1 MEHDRMSTCV
11 RLLSMVAIAVGLGT
25 HAVPADPI
33 EALPKTVVEDVKWLE
48 QRCRDV
54 GGRPEWNADDLIK
67 QIDLTPDGV
76 PDYVIETGS
85 MDCEGRRTGH
95 APWISSG
102 GAQVI
107 VWASVGRNKWAKV
120 FEADV
125 FGWSVS
131 KRQSQPVF
139 HVLQDIGY
147 CGKRISRTE
156 YRRCAHEYVV
166 LNGRLRQIS
175 EAGWTE

>member
-1 MEHDRMSTCV
+1 MA
-11 RLLSMVAIAVGLGT
+11 LLAIAAAGAISGVLG
-25 HAVPADPI
+25 AVADPLD
-33 EALPKTVVEDVKWLE
+33 ALPKTVVDDVKWLE

-76 PDYVIETGS
+76 PDYLIETGS
-85 MDCEGRRTGH
+85 MDCEGGRTGR
-95 APWISSG
+95 APWTSSG

-107 VWASVGRNKWAKV
+107 VWISVGRNKWAKV
-120 FEADV
+120 FEADA
-125 FGWSVS
+125 FAWSVS

-139 HVLQDIGY
+139 HVLQDIGF
-147 CGKRISRTE
+147 CGKRISRTD